1 MSLITLVSFECALL
15 RSYGQY
21 SACVS
26 RLVGTGNIAPST
38 LLTIN
43 APSGSVKMLKS
54 QSEVAPDV
62 MHADYYLPAAL
73 SICDDA
79 ERRYKT

>member
-1 MSLITLVSFECALL
+1 
-15 RSYGQY
+15 
-21 SACVS
+21 
-26 RLVGTGNIAPST
+26 
-38 LLTIN
+38 
-43 APSGSVKMLKS
+43 VKMLKS